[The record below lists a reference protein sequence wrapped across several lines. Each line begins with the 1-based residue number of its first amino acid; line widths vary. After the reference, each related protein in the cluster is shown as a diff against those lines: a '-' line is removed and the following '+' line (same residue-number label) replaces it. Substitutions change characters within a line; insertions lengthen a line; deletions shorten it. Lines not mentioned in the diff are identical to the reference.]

1 MADVTWYGT
10 DTTNPTNVGTGANWS
25 TSSVPTT
32 GDHVRLVAGYT
43 GSISESLS
51 SLASVALGDFVVEHG
66 FTGSIGKLGTPL
78 DIQASRFEFHGGGT
92 SYINLQSSSIDAI
105 VHGTNQNAAI
115 GRRGL
120 YLTGTT
126 LQTVSVT
133 GGDVGIAS
141 QHGDTS
147 SVSTLRVHSGLV
159 YVGNG
164 CTLTTV
170 DVYGGR
176 VELQANV
183 TNLNVY
189 GGTVVL
195 AENADATTI
204 TVEGGAVDNIGSGAI
219 TTATIKGGVLSMRG
233 GIARTITTLNY
244 YAGGNLEFDDDVVT
258 ITTPNFFGPIRL
270 SSVQM

>member
-78 DIQASRFEFHGGGT
+78 DIQASRFEFHGG
-92 SYINLQSSSIDAI
+92 
-105 VHGTNQNAAI
+105 
-115 GRRGL
+115 
-120 YLTGTT
+120 
-126 LQTVSVT
+126 T

-147 SVSTLRVHSGLV
+147 SVSTLRGHSGLV

-204 TVEGGAVDNIGSGAI
+204 TVEGGAVDNIGSGDI